1 MAAAKQDVTPYKGHF
16 VLYVIGLVLAALT
29 LGVAAYVA
37 TKGTAAGWESTWF
50 HAVNGWPDS
59 WYRFMVVVTFFGSTL
74 WAPVPVLVAFL
85 LRFYRLA
92 WRMALSILTAYGLVF
107 TLKDLIDRERP
118 LGLFQ
123 NAHARIAE
131 TGMGF
136 PSGHAT
142 LVTVV
147 MLTLLPYMPWKLRWI
162 VPLAIGLV
170 ALSRMYLGVHVP
182 LDIIGGMAIGTG
194 VVAFFRVMPQS
205 LRVLLRID

>member
-16 VLYVIGLVLAALT
+16 ALYLVGLVLAVLT
-29 LGVAAYVA
+29 FAVCVYVAA
-37 TKGTAAGWESTWF
+37 KGTAAGWESTWF
-50 HAVNGWPDS
+50 HTVNSWSDS
-59 WYRFMVVVTFFGSTL
+59 WYRFMVIVTFFGSTL

-92 WRMALSILTAYGLVF
+92 WRMALSILTAYGFVF
-107 TLKDLIDRERP
+107 ILKDLIGRERP

-123 NAHARIAE
+123 DAHARVAE

-142 LVTVV
+142 LITVV
-147 MLTLLPYMPWKLRWI
+147 MLTLLPYMPWKWRWI
-162 VPLAIGLV
+162 VPLAIVLV
-170 ALSRMYLGVHVP
+170 ALSRLYLGVHIP
-182 LDIIGGMAIGTG
+182 LDVIGGVALGTG